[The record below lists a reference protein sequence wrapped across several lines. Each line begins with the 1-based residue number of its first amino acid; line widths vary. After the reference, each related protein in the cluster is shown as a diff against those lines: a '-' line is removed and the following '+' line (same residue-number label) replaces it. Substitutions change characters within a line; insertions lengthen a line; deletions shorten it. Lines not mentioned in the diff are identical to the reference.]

1 MPGAPRYRRALGR
14 RRAPPASEGPPALLL
29 YLHHLAPTGAPHNG
43 AARRIRGGGTCAVDG
58 AVEPAAFGN
67 LTFLQMLKLS
77 YDWFRGEVPAT
88 IDRLAHLQVLD
99 LSYNAFSGEVNLM
112 LAAYLLEQKQLVS
125 SLSPQW

>member
-1 MPGAPRYRRALGR
+1 
-14 RRAPPASEGPPALLL
+14 
-29 YLHHLAPTGAPHNG
+29 
-43 AARRIRGGGTCAVDG
+43 
-58 AVEPAAFGN
+58 
-67 LTFLQMLKLS
+67 MLKLS
-77 YDWFRGEVPAT
+77 YDWFHGEVPAT